1 MSPRKAAALRDRDD
15 RDLRQHLIAT
25 AAQLLADQG
34 GASLTVRTIARAAGV
49 ADGVLYNHFT
59 DKEELLAAALRA
71 HVDTVH
77 RGLAP
82 LPRPGTAPV
91 AENLIAYLA
100 QGLAMHRAIL
110 PVFAS
115 LLAQPAV
122 LGQFSA
128 KPGSERD
135 WRDLLA
141 DYLRA
146 EQDLGRLD
154 PAADLDAAVAML
166 VGICHDQAL
175 STLLPRASHPTSPT
189 AVESVIA
196 TLLAGIG
203 SRSEQ
208 SA

>member
-15 RDLRQHLIAT
+15 SDLRGHLIAT
-25 AAQLLADQG
+25 AAQLLAEQG
-34 GASLTVRTIARAAGV
+34 GTGLTVRAIARAAGV
-49 ADGVLYNHFT
+49 ADGVLYNHFA

-77 RGLAP
+77 RGLSP
-82 LPRPGTAPV
+82 LPWPGTASV

-100 QGLAMHRAIL
+100 QGLAMHRAVL

-122 LGQFSA
+122 LAQFGA
-128 KPGSERD
+128 TPGGERD
-135 WRDLLA
+135 WRDRLA

-146 EQDLGRLD
+146 EHELGRLD

-166 VGICHDQAL
+166 AGICHDEAL
-175 STLLPRASHPTSPT
+175 STLLPTASRPTPPT
-189 AVESVIA
+189 AVGSVIA

-203 SRSEQ
+203 SRSAP